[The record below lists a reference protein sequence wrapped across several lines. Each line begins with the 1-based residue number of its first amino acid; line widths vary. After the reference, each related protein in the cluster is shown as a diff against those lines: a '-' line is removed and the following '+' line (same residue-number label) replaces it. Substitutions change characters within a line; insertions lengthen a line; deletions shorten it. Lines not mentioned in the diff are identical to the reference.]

1 MMCSLTSSVWSVYN
15 LIGCSLGTGLS
26 VMHYATTW
34 RPSLGYRWHV
44 SVEVLLRG
52 CGSLKS
58 GKGISSVFCHAFLRV
73 IYHELVLTTK
83 EYMRE
88 TTAIDPRWL
97 VEFAPAFFKFSDPT
111 KLSKRKR
118 QERIEPLYNRYELNI
133 TACMTHVIARTVTR
147 IKSLIGANCVWLLP
161 PEALDRFLL
170 KLLIA
175 WLIVCGS
182 KVKCS
187 HALLVSQRTL
197 LIFKKCAML

>member
-1 MMCSLTSSVWSVYN
+1 MMHSLTSSVWSVYN
-15 LIGCSLGTGLS
+15 LIGCSLETGLS

-34 RPSLGYRWHV
+34 RPSLGTRLQWHV

-133 TACMTHVIARTVTR
+133 TACMTHVIPRTVTR
-147 IKSLIGANCVWLLP
+147 IKIFDWCKLCLVAWSVP
-161 PEALDRFLL
+161 PGALDRFLWSSW
-170 KLLIA
+170 LLG
-175 WLIVCGS
+175 L
-182 KVKCS
+182 
-187 HALLVSQRTL
+187 
-197 LIFKKCAML
+197 